1 MHRPLTLDT
10 PSFASDDNGFDLVRT
25 VLWGTLLT
33 GTLDG
38 LEATAFWALRGVA
51 TSRVFQGIAAGVLGR
66 SAFDGGAATAA
77 LGIALMFFIC
87 AVIVALYVSASR
99 WLPSLAER
107 PWRWG
112 PVYGAVTFTVM
123 NFVVVPL
130 SAASGRALHL
140 VPMLNCLAANIACI
154 GIPTALVARAAARSR
169 DRL

>member
-38 LEATAFWALRGVA
+38 LEATVFWALRGVP

-66 SAFDGGAATAA
+66 SAFDGGAATAGF
-77 LGIALMFFIC
+77 GIALMFFIC

-107 PWRWG
+107 P
-112 PVYGAVTFTVM
+112 
-123 NFVVVPL
+123 
-130 SAASGRALHL
+130 
-140 VPMLNCLAANIACI
+140 
-154 GIPTALVARAAARSR
+154 AR
-169 DRL
+169 